1 MRSFTFVTVLSM
13 AALLASFVADYGAPW
28 PS

>member
-1 MRSFTFVTVLSM
+1 MRSFTLVTVLSM
-13 AALLASFVADYGAPW
+13 AVLLASFIADYGAPW

>member
-1 MRSFTFVTVLSM
+1 MRSFTFVTVLSVVV
-13 AALLASFVADYGAPW
+13 LLASFIADGGTPW